1 MHFARDH
8 IDLED
13 TPQYQNTMLAL
24 RTALVPLLLLPFLA
38 IAQPSTDITLVNTG
52 TGELEVRIRPTG
64 DFDGFFAASVFTLR
78 WLDASG
84 VTPGEV
90 VNQLPGSI
98 HYVSES
104 GEMAIEGIYR
114 YQIYAGFG
122 NVPLSN
128 SGSSWTAN
136 EEVLLCTIPVPVDGT
151 TYEIVED
158 DWTEMNN
165 GDFYLSFNGVA
176 VGGGTSGGGIYN
188 ISTAIS
194 SEELSSMISIAPNP
208 TNGITWV
215 ELAVSGNEMVQFSL
229 LDATGRSIWTK
240 SSGVSSGPV
249 RFPIDL
255 TGFAEG
261 AYTLSMRSGEAVS
274 FYRIVNAR

>member
-1 MHFARDH
+1 MF
-8 IDLED
+8 
-13 TPQYQNTMLAL
+13 AL
-24 RTALVPLLLLPFLA
+24 RTALAPLLLLPFLA

-104 GEMAIEGIYR
+104 GALTIEGIYR

-128 SGSSWTAN
+128 SGSSWAAN
-136 EEVLLCTIPVPVDGT
+136 VEVLLCTIPVPVDGT

-158 DWTEMNN
+158 DWTEVNN

-188 ISTAIS
+188 ISTNIS
-194 SEELSSMISIAPNP
+194 SEDLSSMICIAPNP

-215 ELAVSGNEMVQFSL
+215 EVAVPGNEMVRFSL
-229 LDATGRSIWTK
+229 LDATGRAIWTK
-240 SSGVSSGPV
+240 SYSVSSGPV

-255 TGFAEG
+255 TGLAEG
-261 AYTLSMRSGEAVS
+261 AYTLSMHSGEAVS
-274 FYRIVNAR
+274 FHRIVNAR